1 MEYTYPPTYN
11 TQGWEEG
18 LSLMSQGQFAS
29 TDVDAGNLSAS
40 YPLLAA
46 EYPTQQTMAQHLYD
60 QMPMVE
66 LYRPPKPAWAS
77 PLPHLGHTATGPSY
91 IARNIFYR
99 PPEPAWTLSLPHLG
113 YMVAGASHVG
123 GGDIY
128 VSQQMLPAGGS
139 YRQAAPI
146 ACEPA
151 DGESFLQQG
160 PAPAYCGPSHAVQP
174 QSSDVQ
180 LMGQHIASSRARQHH
195 LKRESTLPMPSSQA
209 SMGREVTARTT
220 FSTRRWR
227 PILPRTAGTAPAQA
241 GSFEGNTLDHATLT
255 PRKSLRRKTPA
266 NRISPKAVKALG
278 KGKSRA
284 RTATPVP
291 RTGRKETP
299 YLGAKHR
306 CDPCRKGFGRKYERA
321 RHMKWGA
328 AHRVGSIACD
338 QCNKTFSRPDSL
350 RNHQR
355 AAHD

>member
-11 TQGWEEG
+11 TQGWEES
-18 LSLMSQGQFAS
+18 LSLMSQGRFAS

-40 YPLLAA
+40 YPFLAA
-46 EYPTQQTMAQHLYD
+46 EYPAQQTMARRLD
-60 QMPMVE
+60 D
-66 LYRPPKPAWAS
+66 
-77 PLPHLGHTATGPSY
+77 
-91 IARNIFYR
+91 FYR

-128 VSQQMLPAGGS
+128 VSQQMPPAGGS

-146 ACEPA
+146 ACEPT
-151 DGESFLQQG
+151 DGESFPVQQG

-174 QSSDVQ
+174 QSSDIQ
-180 LMGQHIASSRARQHH
+180 LMGQHIASSGVRQHH
-195 LKRESTLPMPSSQA
+195 LKREATFPVPSSQA
-209 SMGREVTARTT
+209 SMGGEVAARTT
-220 FSTRRWR
+220 ISARRWR
-227 PILPRTAGTAPAQA
+227 PILPRPAGTVPTQA
-241 GSFEGNTLDHATLT
+241 GSFEGNTLDHATMT

-306 CDPCRKGFGRKYERA
+306 CDTCRKAFGRKYERA

-338 QCNKTFSRPDSL
+338 QYNKTFSRPDSL